1 MLDLLDEQFGP
12 HYEAHIKARS
22 KFPEVCDYAR
32 TLVEGVMDNRDTL
45 DGFIRSVARNW
56 KLQRMATLDRN
67 VLRIAIYEMIMRKDI
82 PAKVAINEAVEMG
95 KRYGDS
101 DSGAFVNGI
110 LDRIRIENE
119 AGTLLPK

>member
-1 MLDLLDEQFGP
+1 MLDLLDERFGP
-12 HYEAHIKARS
+12 HYDAHLDARS
-22 KFPEVCDYAR
+22 KFPEVRDYAR
-32 TLVEGVMDNRDTL
+32 VLIKGVMDNRATL

-67 VLRIAIYEMIMRKDI
+67 VLRIAVYEMILRKDI
-82 PAKVAINEAVEMG
+82 PAKVAINEAVDLG

-110 LDRIRIENE
+110 LDRIRIDSE